1 MEQSQQIA
9 EMAVIGGMMIDS
21 SALYKVTGQLNS
33 NDFEDERNQI
43 IFDAI
48 IILLQKGLEVN
59 LVSVAEQLQLL
70 KKLKYIGGQ
79 QYLVDCTYQIPLTSD
94 VQEYINI
101 VKDKSLA
108 RRFFGLLKNLENE
121 YETKEIED
129 LSEFIGA
136 AEKSILEITKQRRVS
151 EFLASKDIINVLV
164 ERLDNERAE
173 RERNIGKRPSY
184 LTGTPT
190 GYEDMDRKIG
200 GFQKGSLIILAAR
213 HLSVKLH

>member
-70 KKLKYIGGQ
+70 KKLKYI
-79 QYLVDCTYQIPLTSD
+79 SNS
-94 VQEYINI
+94 IN
-101 VKDKSLA
+101 
-108 RRFFGLLKNLENE
+108 
-121 YETKEIED
+121 
-129 LSEFIGA
+129 
-136 AEKSILEITKQRRVS
+136 
-151 EFLASKDIINVLV
+151 
-164 ERLDNERAE
+164 
-173 RERNIGKRPSY
+173 
-184 LTGTPT
+184 
-190 GYEDMDRKIG
+190 
-200 GFQKGSLIILAAR
+200 
-213 HLSVKLH
+213 

>member
-70 KKLKYIGGQ
+70 K
-79 QYLVDCTYQIPLTSD
+79 
-94 VQEYINI
+94 
-101 VKDKSLA
+101 
-108 RRFFGLLKNLENE
+108 NLN
-121 YETKEIED
+121 T
-129 LSEFIGA
+129 
-136 AEKSILEITKQRRVS
+136 
-151 EFLASKDIINVLV
+151 
-164 ERLDNERAE
+164 
-173 RERNIGKRPSY
+173 
-184 LTGTPT
+184 
-190 GYEDMDRKIG
+190 
-200 GFQKGSLIILAAR
+200 
-213 HLSVKLH
+213 

>member
-79 QYLVDCTYQIPLTSD
+79 HI
-94 VQEYINI
+94 
-101 VKDKSLA
+101 
-108 RRFFGLLKNLENE
+108 
-121 YETKEIED
+121 
-129 LSEFIGA
+129 
-136 AEKSILEITKQRRVS
+136 
-151 EFLASKDIINVLV
+151 
-164 ERLDNERAE
+164 
-173 RERNIGKRPSY
+173 
-184 LTGTPT
+184 
-190 GYEDMDRKIG
+190 
-200 GFQKGSLIILAAR
+200 
-213 HLSVKLH
+213 